1 MGLSLTALMHKRVN
15 QEFSQYNNSIA
26 IIYLNL
32 KYISVFTIY
41 PKVAMLLL
49 SPAVLL
55 YFAAYLY

>member
-15 QEFSQYNNSIA
+15 QEFSQYNNT